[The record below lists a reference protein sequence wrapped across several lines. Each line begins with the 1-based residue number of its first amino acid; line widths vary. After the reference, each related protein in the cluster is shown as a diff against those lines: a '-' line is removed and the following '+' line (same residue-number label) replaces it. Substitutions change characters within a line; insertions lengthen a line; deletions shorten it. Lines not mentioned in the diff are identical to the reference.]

1 METTFDRFYPTHPGE
16 VLKDEL
22 EERGISQRKFAESI
36 GMGYSVLNEILNGKR
51 PITTTSALMF
61 EAALDIPADSLL
73 KLQINTICIQPGKIM
88 LWLKSSSRFAKLQ
101 LYYKYIFN
109 MAIIKTVEG
118 KTPQWGKNCFIAEN
132 AVLTGDCILGD
143 DCSIWYSAV
152 LRSDVDAIRCGNR
165 VNVQDCACIHQTGTM
180 PCILEDDVS
189 VGHGAIVH
197 GATVRKGALIGMNA
211 TVLDKADIGE
221 GAIIAAGAV
230 VTHGTKVPAHEIWA
244 GIPARKVK
252 VCAPGQAEEFAKHYS
267 GYIKDW
273 YLKED
278 K

>member
-1 METTFDRFYPTHPGE
+1 MWKQSECTGLRLHPSNRYDALHPG
-16 VLKDEL
+16 
-22 EERGISQRKFAESI
+22 
-36 GMGYSVLNEILNGKR
+36 
-51 PITTTSALMF
+51 
-61 EAALDIPADSLL
+61 
-73 KLQINTICIQPGKIM
+73 
-88 LWLKSSSRFAKLQ
+88 
-101 LYYKYIFN
+101 
-109 MAIIKTVEG
+109 
-118 KTPQWGKNCFIAEN
+118 
-132 AVLTGDCILGD
+132 
-143 DCSIWYSAV
+143 
-152 LRSDVDAIRCGNR
+152 
-165 VNVQDCACIHQTGTM
+165 
-180 PCILEDDVS
+180 DDVS

-252 VCAPGQAEEFAKHYS
+252 ACAPGQAEEFAKHYS

>member
-1 METTFDRFYPTHPGE
+1 
-16 VLKDEL
+16 
-22 EERGISQRKFAESI
+22 
-36 GMGYSVLNEILNGKR
+36 
-51 PITTTSALMF
+51 
-61 EAALDIPADSLL
+61 
-73 KLQINTICIQPGKIM
+73 
-88 LWLKSSSRFAKLQ
+88 
-101 LYYKYIFN
+101 

-197 GATVRKGALIGMNA
+197 GAIVRKGALIGMNA

-244 GIPARKVK
+244 GIPAKKVK
-252 VCAPGQAEEFAKHYS
+252 ACAPGQAEEFAKHYS

-273 YLKED
+273 YLKEY

>member
-1 METTFDRFYPTHPGE
+1 
-16 VLKDEL
+16 
-22 EERGISQRKFAESI
+22 
-36 GMGYSVLNEILNGKR
+36 
-51 PITTTSALMF
+51 
-61 EAALDIPADSLL
+61 
-73 KLQINTICIQPGKIM
+73 
-88 LWLKSSSRFAKLQ
+88 
-101 LYYKYIFN
+101 

-118 KTPQWGKNCFIAEN
+118 KTPRWGKNCFIAEN

-189 VGHGAIVH
+189 VGHGAIVN
-197 GATVRKGALIGMNA
+197 GATVR
-211 TVLDKADIGE
+211 E

-252 VCAPGQAEEFAKHYS
+252 ACAPGQAEEFAKHYS

-273 YLKED
+273 YLKEY

>member
-1 METTFDRFYPTHPGE
+1 MSGKEKNPWSEGYLTGCKIIYY
-16 VLKDEL
+16 
-22 EERGISQRKFAESI
+22 ES
-36 GMGYSVLNEILNGKR
+36 N
-51 PITTTSALMF
+51 SAL
-61 EAALDIPADSLL
+61 D
-73 KLQINTICIQPGKIM
+73 G
-88 LWLKSSSRFAKLQ
+88 R
-101 LYYKYIFN
+101 
-109 MAIIKTVEG
+109 
-118 KTPQWGKNCFIAEN
+118 KNCFIAEN

-244 GIPARKVK
+244 GIPAKKVK
-252 VCAPGQAEEFAKHYS
+252 ACAPGQAEACVPTRLS
-267 GYIKDW
+267 ASSTTANTPALPTTGRMPSV
-273 YLKED
+273 
-278 K
+278 

>member
-1 METTFDRFYPTHPGE
+1 
-16 VLKDEL
+16 
-22 EERGISQRKFAESI
+22 
-36 GMGYSVLNEILNGKR
+36 
-51 PITTTSALMF
+51 
-61 EAALDIPADSLL
+61 
-73 KLQINTICIQPGKIM
+73 
-88 LWLKSSSRFAKLQ
+88 
-101 LYYKYIFN
+101 

-118 KTPQWGKNCFIAEN
+118 KTPRWGKNCFIAEN

-211 TVLDKADIGE
+211 TVLDKADISYKNM
-221 GAIIAAGAV
+221 ATIIRQSYIDRIETYLGKD
-230 VTHGTKVPAHEIWA
+230 GTLSFHLEY
-244 GIPARKVK
+244 GGTYARS
-252 VCAPGQAEEFAKHYS
+252 FNHIS
-267 GYIKDW
+267 
-273 YLKED
+273 LSS
-278 K
+278 

>member
-1 METTFDRFYPTHPGE
+1 
-16 VLKDEL
+16 
-22 EERGISQRKFAESI
+22 
-36 GMGYSVLNEILNGKR
+36 
-51 PITTTSALMF
+51 
-61 EAALDIPADSLL
+61 
-73 KLQINTICIQPGKIM
+73 
-88 LWLKSSSRFAKLQ
+88 
-101 LYYKYIFN
+101 

-118 KTPQWGKNCFIAEN
+118 KTPHWGKNCFIAEN

-143 DCSIWYSAV
+143 DCSIWYS
-152 LRSDVDAIRCGNR
+152 
-165 VNVQDCACIHQTGTM
+165 
-180 PCILEDDVS
+180 DVS

-211 TVLDKADIGE
+211 NVLDKADIGE

-252 VCAPGQAEEFAKHYS
+252 ACAPGQAEEFAKHYS

-278 K
+278 

>member
-1 METTFDRFYPTHPGE
+1 
-16 VLKDEL
+16 
-22 EERGISQRKFAESI
+22 
-36 GMGYSVLNEILNGKR
+36 
-51 PITTTSALMF
+51 
-61 EAALDIPADSLL
+61 
-73 KLQINTICIQPGKIM
+73 
-88 LWLKSSSRFAKLQ
+88 
-101 LYYKYIFN
+101 

-118 KTPQWGKNCFIAEN
+118 KTPRWGKNCFIAEN

-230 VTHGTKVPAHEIWA
+230 VTHGTKVPAHDLGGYSSQKGESLHSRPSR
-244 GIPARKVK
+244 G
-252 VCAPGQAEEFAKHYS
+252 VCQTLFRIHQRLVSEGR
-267 GYIKDW
+267 
-273 YLKED
+273 
-278 K
+278 